1 MAVNSFLS
9 RRLFLATI
17 LNKTVINQPW
27 TINYSTAN
35 VKLAHRTRRG
45 TKGGRKVVRSIR
57 TLVSS
62 SRDFIPKQKQHGV
75 NINNLSQLAFQTSA
89 IPTSSNQPIS
99 SIPSII
105 KPRIPQNKLTSVPN
119 LLNFAK
125 IPKAISNNNKC
136 LSLFSLNC
144 RSVKNKTV
152 SLCDFIQS
160 NNVDLLALSETWLGT
175 TIDKLVTSE
184 LIPDG
189 YDIHQVSRKDQRG
202 GGLAVVDVKVV
213 KNDCHSTHFEL
224 MECKIATKNQHLR
237 LCVIYRPPPSKANK
251 FRNSIFFE
259 EWSRFLDRTVVV
271 SEELI
276 ITGDLN
282 FHLDDPTD
290 NDAHKFLETC
300 HWCTCDF
307 TELNKRTR
315 QIKIRYQDT
324 QDIVE
329 HLTTKYR
336 EIIKQLEKLS
346 PHSKYTILEIPFFSI
361 VEWNKIQKSKKKDQN
376 YKLKDTE
383 EKEQQDEDHTLEHQ
397 IIEVN
402 KAIKNINLESQHH
415 PSSLNSDLYR
425 TSNRQ
430 ARKYK
435 GEGESS
441 RHAGDVKSRRLYNIS
456 LLYDGIHP
464 NDHLARAW
472 LMKFTLQTIKDCWI
486 TEKQGEEKE
495 KDLNNN

>member
-27 TINYSTAN
+27 TINYSTVN

-62 SRDFIPKQKQHGV
+62 SRDLIPKQNQHGV

-105 KPRIPQNKLTSVPN
+105 KLQIPQNKLTFVPN

-125 IPKAISNNNKC
+125 LPKAFSNNNKC

-202 GGLAVVDVKVV
+202 GGLAVVYKTYLDVKV
-213 KNDCHSTHFEL
+213 
-224 MECKIATKNQHLR
+224 
-237 LCVIYRPPPSKANK
+237 K
-251 FRNSIFFE
+251 FN
-259 EWSRFLDRTVVV
+259 
-271 SEELI
+271 
-276 ITGDLN
+276 TGVL
-282 FHLDDPTD
+282 
-290 NDAHKFLETC
+290 
-300 HWCTCDF
+300 DF

-430 ARKYK
+430 AKK
-435 GEGESS
+435 
-441 RHAGDVKSRRLYNIS
+441 I
-456 LLYDGIHP
+456 
-464 NDHLARAW
+464 
-472 LMKFTLQTIKDCWI
+472 
-486 TEKQGEEKE
+486 
-495 KDLNNN
+495 

>member
-1 MAVNSFLS
+1 
-9 RRLFLATI
+9 LFLATI

-27 TINYSTAN
+27 TINYSTTN
-35 VKLAHRTRRG
+35 VKLAHRTRCG
-45 TKGGRKVVRSIR
+45 TKGGRKVVRSFR

-62 SRDFIPKQKQHGV
+62 SRDFIPKQNQHGV

-105 KPRIPQNKLTSVPN
+105 KPRILQNKLTSVPN

-125 IPKAISNNNKC
+125 IPKAISNNDKC

-160 NNVDLLALSETWLGT
+160 INVDLLALSETWLGT

-202 GGLAVVDVKVV
+202 GGLAVVYKTNLDVKLV

-290 NDAHKFLETC
+290 NDAHKFLETL
-300 HWCTCDF
+300 
-307 TELNKRTR
+307 E
-315 QIKIRYQDT
+315 
-324 QDIVE
+324 E
-329 HLTTKYR
+329 HG
-336 EIIKQLEKLS
+336 LS
-346 PHSKYTILEIPFFSI
+346 QHVTGKTH
-361 VEWNKIQKSKKKDQN
+361 VHG
-376 YKLKDTE
+376 
-383 EKEQQDEDHTLEHQ
+383 HTLDVVITRENSSILSDIPSIQDPHLCD
-397 IIEVN
+397 N
-402 KAIKNINLESQHH
+402 KGK
-415 PSSLNSDLYR
+415 PS
-425 TSNRQ
+425 
-430 ARKYK
+430 
-435 GEGESS
+435 G
-441 RHAGDVKSRRLYNIS
+441 
-456 LLYDGIHP
+456 
-464 NDHLARAW
+464 DHLAISSQINIAN
-472 LMKFTLQTIKDCWI
+472 KPP
-486 TEKQGEEKE
+486 KQRKTVTFRKYRDIVV
-495 KDLNNN
+495 KDLITD